1 MAAQSPTSDV
11 RLARAPWF
19 ILSLDVTLQTMWRGR
34 VRLLVITAIFA
45 GLGILVA
52 VWMQP
57 EFVSEAKIMPE
68 MSSGSGDVF
77 KRLASVAGFA
87 GVDFSETESV
97 DAVRPDLYPNVL
109 QSTPFILYLMNQR
122 VVTKQGLSTTVGEL
136 LSTQQGWSLPRL
148 VSSDDENRSA
158 RKAGKAGVPVELT
171 ARQKDL
177 ADDIS
182 RRVSA
187 RLDTRSGIIGIAA
200 KMPDAHVAAQV
211 AQLAM
216 EYLTRYVTSY
226 RTEKARQ
233 DLNFYRQRLAE
244 ARGRYQA
251 AQFNVFQYND
261 QHKYVVVQAATMDK
275 QRMDAELSI
284 AQTVYTELSR
294 QYEQAKL
301 KVQERTPV
309 FKVLEPP
316 QVPLKRVSPKRT
328 VTVLLVALGGFLLG
342 TAALLGQQAD
352 LKAQLVALIRS

>member
-1 MAAQSPTSDV
+1 MAAQSPTLDAKSV
-11 RLARAPWF
+11 KASF
-19 ILSLDVTLQTMWRGR
+19 SLDVTLQAMWRGR
-34 VRLLVITAIFA
+34 ARLLIVTAIFA

-68 MSSGSGDVF
+68 MSNGSGDVF

-109 QSTPFILYLMNQR
+109 QSTPFILYLMDQP

-136 LSTQQGWSLPRL
+136 LSDKQGWSLPKL
-148 VSSDDENRSA
+148 ISSEENDRST
-158 RKAGKAGVPVELT
+158 RKAEKTGIPVELT
-171 ARQKDL
+171 TRQKDL
-177 ADDIS
+177 ADDIGK
-182 RRVSA
+182 RVNA
-187 RLDTRSGIIGIAA
+187 RLDTRSGIILIAA
-200 KMPDAHVAAQV
+200 KMPDAQVAAQV

-216 EYLTRYVTSY
+216 DYLTRYVTSY

-233 DLNFYRQRLAE
+233 DLDFYRQRLVE
-244 ARGRYQA
+244 ARGRYQT
-251 AQFNVFQYND
+251 AQLNVFQYND

-309 FKVLEPP
+309 FKVLEPA

-328 VTVLLVALGGFLLG
+328 VTVLLFALGGLLLG
-342 TAALLGQQAD
+342 TAALVGQQTNWR
-352 LKAQLVALIRS
+352 AQLFAVIRP